1 MIIYLAAPWK
11 YRAEAKQV
19 AQQYRD
25 KGHTIVSRWHDDW
38 GTKSD
43 AGITES
49 EKRDEAEKD
58 VADVMVCQCLVVLN
72 WEKSE
77 GKAVEQGI
85 AIARHTPI
93 IVVGAASN
101 VFHSLA
107 TVKCVNSFA
116 ESLGALAE
124 LEDYL

>member
-1 MIIYLAAPWK
+1 MIIYAAGPWK
-11 YRAEAKQV
+11 YRHEVNQV
-19 AQQYRD
+19 AEQYKA
-25 KGHTIVSRWHDDW
+25 KGHQVISRWHSEWADQDD
-38 GTKSD
+38 
-43 AGITES
+43 AHITEAQ
-49 EKRDEAEKD
+49 KRDEAEKD
-58 VADVMVCQCLVVLN
+58 VADVMACQVVVVLN

-107 TVKCVNSFA
+107 SVKCVNSFA

>member
-1 MIIYLAAPWK
+1 MIIYVASPWK
-11 YRAEAKQV
+11 FRHEANQV
-19 AQQYRD
+19 AQQYKA
-25 KGHTIVSRWHDDW
+25 KGHTIVSRWHSEWADLDDS
-38 GTKSD
+38 T
-43 AGITES
+43 ITEAQ
-49 EKRDEAEKD
+49 KRDEAEKD

-107 TVKCVNSFA
+107 SVKCVNSFA

>member
-1 MIIYLAAPWK
+1 
-11 YRAEAKQV
+11 
-19 AQQYRD
+19 
-25 KGHTIVSRWHDDW
+25 VSRWQDGW

-43 AGITES
+43 AGITDA

>member
-11 YRAEAKQV
+11 FRAEAKQV
-19 AQQYRD
+19 AGQYRD
-25 KGHTIVSRWHDDW
+25 KGHQVISRWHDEW

-58 VADVMVCQCLVVLN
+58 VADAMAAQVMVVLN

-107 TVKCVNSFA
+107 SVKCVSSFA